1 MRPIRTPIQGIHH
14 VTAMSGEP
22 QANLDFYSG
31 VLGLRLVKLTVN
43 YDDPGTYHLYYGD
56 GTGSPGTILTFFP
69 WPGAMRGRNG
79 AGMATEIVFS
89 APAGSLD
96 YWQQRLQQAGV
107 ATGAVT
113 GRLGESVF
121 TFQDLDGLRLAIA
134 ESGAV
139 PAFQPWADSPVPSSY
154 ALQGIH
160 SVTLTEANASATEQH
175 LSAVMGLEE
184 VGREGTRARFRFG
197 DGGAGRIVDVV
208 QDDQAGRGRV
218 SAGAV
223 HHVAWRVADDE
234 TELYWQGRLMKDGS
248 HVSPVM
254 DRTYFHSIYWREP
267 GGVLFEIATDPPGFT
282 ADEPAESLGEKLI
295 LPSWLEPM
303 REDLERRL
311 PKVALPVVKGGR

>member
-1 MRPIRTPIQGIHH
+1 MRPIQGIHH

-22 QANLDFYSG
+22 QANLDFYGG

-89 APAGSLD
+89 APAGSLE
-96 YWQQRLQQAGV
+96 YWQTRLQEAGV
-107 ATGAVT
+107 ATGAVAE
-113 GRLGESVF
+113 RFGERVF
-121 TFQDLDGLRLAIA
+121 AFQDSDGLRLAIV

-139 PAFQPWADSPVPSSY
+139 PGYQAWADSPVPAAY

-160 SVTLTEANASATEQH
+160 SVTLTEANARATEKH
-175 LSAVMGLEE
+175 LGDVMGLSEA
-184 VGREGTRARFRFG
+184 GREGTRARFWFG
-197 DGGAGRIVDVV
+197 DGGAGRVVDVV

-282 ADEPAESLGEKLI
+282 ADEAVESLGERLI
-295 LPSWLEPM
+295 LPAWLEPM
-303 REDLERRL
+303 RADLERRL
-311 PKVALPVVKGGR
+311 PKVSLPVKGGR

>member
-1 MRPIRTPIQGIHH
+1 MRPIQGIHH
-14 VTAMSGEP
+14 VTAMSGAP
-22 QANLDFYSG
+22 QANLDFYAG

-56 GTGSPGTILTFFP
+56 GRGSPGTILTFFP

-89 APAGSLD
+89 APAGSLE
-96 YWQQRLQQAGV
+96 YWQERLQQAGV

-113 GRLGESVF
+113 ERFGERVF
-121 TFQDLDGLRLAIA
+121 AFQDSDGLRLAIA
-134 ESGAV
+134 ESAAVPGYQAWGESAV
-139 PAFQPWADSPVPSSY
+139 PAAY
-154 ALQGIH
+154 ALQGVH
-160 SVTLTEANASATEQH
+160 SVTLTEADARATEKH
-175 LSAVMGLEE
+175 LAEVMELGE

-197 DGGAGRIVDVV
+197 DGGAGRMVDVV

-282 ADEPAESLGEKLI
+282 VDEAMESLGGKLI
-295 LPSWLEPM
+295 LPQWLEPM
-303 REDLERRL
+303 REDLEGRL
-311 PKVALPVVKGGR
+311 PKLTLPKGGR